1 MAAKIFISAREGC
14 KLAGKIVST
23 KFIVDDI
30 IHLKRKFI
38 YRTVKNRSFWDST
51 FNLAHQIETVIEIQ
65 FWKNNIKKFNRRM
78 INDCDVPS
86 ISITVYSDASSSG
99 LASIFKD
106 NGKDKI
112 YHKFFLS

>member
-1 MAAKIFISAREGC
+1 
-14 KLAGKIVST
+14 
-23 KFIVDDI
+23 
-30 IHLKRKFI
+30 
-38 YRTVKNRSFWDST
+38 
-51 FNLAHQIETVIEIQ
+51 
-65 FWKNNIKKFNRRM
+65 M

-86 ISITVYSDASSSG
+86 ISITVYSDASCSG